1 MDRDTFIITVFSLVT
16 FGASLKKAKLLKI
29 KENTFCV
36 EKDFQQI
43 PVNFSEFAKNHF
55 SRIAK
60 FFIFNSTN

>member
-1 MDRDTFIITVFSLVT
+1 MLIT